1 MTTPR
6 IKKTKLMR
14 SVEEKQGRPL
24 ENLVPDL
31 VNQLGMSRAATQL
44 GVSPATLGYWM
55 LKMGIQYRRVALAD
69 GETIEVRRQGKAQ
82 RRQASHSR
90 ISRHEGD
97 KVDSPSPPSS
107 TGSASSM
114 PGHGGMVTHRNR
126 KGPPG

>member
-24 ENLVPDL
+24 ETLVPDL

-69 GETIEVRRQGKAQ
+69 GETIEVRRQG
-82 RRQASHSR
+82 
-90 ISRHEGD
+90 
-97 KVDSPSPPSS
+97 
-107 TGSASSM
+107 
-114 PGHGGMVTHRNR
+114 
-126 KGPPG
+126 

>member
-69 GETIEVRRQGKAQ
+69 GETIEVRRQG
-82 RRQASHSR
+82 
-90 ISRHEGD
+90 
-97 KVDSPSPPSS
+97 
-107 TGSASSM
+107 
-114 PGHGGMVTHRNR
+114 
-126 KGPPG
+126 

>member
-1 MTTPR
+1 MATPR

-69 GETIEVRRQGKAQ
+69 GETIEVRRQG
-82 RRQASHSR
+82 
-90 ISRHEGD
+90 
-97 KVDSPSPPSS
+97 
-107 TGSASSM
+107 
-114 PGHGGMVTHRNR
+114 
-126 KGPPG
+126 

>member
-1 MTTPR
+1 MATPR

-14 SVEEKQGRPL
+14 SVEEQQGRPL

-69 GETIEVRRQGKAQ
+69 GETIEVRRQG
-82 RRQASHSR
+82 
-90 ISRHEGD
+90 
-97 KVDSPSPPSS
+97 
-107 TGSASSM
+107 
-114 PGHGGMVTHRNR
+114 
-126 KGPPG
+126 